1 MRPTPDH
8 QSFLETR
15 HFASL
20 DGLRFI
26 CIAAVLWHHS
36 DLMRSVDA
44 VLAKRGFTGVDFFFV
59 ISGFLITTLLLRERA
74 NTGTVSLRG
83 FYWRRFLRII
93 PIYFLAVTA
102 VAAYYI
108 LVKGQTQYLEILPF
122 YYLFLSN
129 YLPEHIPMLSIT
141 WSLSVE
147 EQYYVVWPLLLVLT
161 PWRWVPALLVV
172 LIGVNI
178 AGAMGTLAPFGI
190 RAFELGP
197 LFMQIGA
204 VGYAPIL
211 MGSLAAVMLHST
223 RGFNLIAPVLGRRWM
238 PLALFPAILL
248 LLQFLPGN
256 LTGWPNLLLHGT
268 MTAALISIVVR
279 EDNILR
285 PALTLAPIARVGQ
298 VSYGIYIYHLI
309 ALHVVNMIGL
319 GQGMAQF
326 LIYSALSYVLAE
338 LSFRTVEAYF
348 QHLRHKQVGS
358 VGRAP
363 ETV

>member
-1 MRPTPDH
+1 MRPIPDH
-8 QSFLETR
+8 QTFLETR

-36 DLMRSVDA
+36 DVMRTVDMA
-44 VLAKRGFTGVDFFFV
+44 LAKRGFTGVDFFFV
-59 ISGFLITTLLLRERA
+59 ISGYLITTLLLRERA
-74 NTGTVSLRG
+74 NKGAVSLRG
-83 FYWRRFLRII
+83 FYWRRFLRIV

-102 VAAYYI
+102 VSAYYI

-129 YLPEHIPMLSIT
+129 YLTEHIPTLSIT

-147 EQYYVVWPLLLVLT
+147 EQYYVVWPLLLILT
-161 PWRWVPALLVV
+161 PWRWVPALLVA
-172 LIGVNI
+172 LIALNI
-178 AGAMGTLAPFGI
+178 AGAVGALAPFGI
-190 RAFELGP
+190 HAFELGP
-197 LFMQIGA
+197 LWLRIGTF
-204 VGYAPIL
+204 GYSAIL
-211 MGSLAAVMLHST
+211 MGSLAAVLLHST
-223 RGFNLIAPVLGRRWM
+223 RGFNLIAPLLGRRWM
-238 PLALFPAILL
+238 PLVLFPAIIL
-248 LLQFLPGN
+248 LLQFLPDN
-256 LTGWPNLLLHGT
+256 LVGWPNLLLHVT
-268 MTAALISIVVR
+268 MTAALISIVMR

-285 PALTLAPIARVGQ
+285 PALTLAPVARVGQ

-309 ALHVVNMIGL
+309 ALHVVNMISL

-326 LIYSALSYVLAE
+326 LIYSALSYLIAE
-338 LSFRTVEAYF
+338 ISFRTLEAYF
-348 QHLRHKQVGS
+348 QQLRHKQVGS